1 MIGVETIGD
10 DVSLVPVVDFLYPDE
25 GDEPAPVVRDQY
37 RSAPLATKC
46 QQRFAVVP
54 SNDVMTMPLLDK
66 RIEVLS
72 YALREAVERMDF
84 NLIHQLATK
93 AIATSERIEREQLAA
108 STPGLR
114 ERHGDMVIHD
124 DAERGKVVVQFPGR
138 VDERTRRVLKI
149 YGFCGS
155 GDGATYWRK
164 RTFRRGENMALDR
177 ARDLVERL
185 LEQRAKLAASEQAA
199 FERANPPAI
208 DKERQRDM
216 EGGWL

>member
-1 MIGVETIGD
+1 MNIAFDEFGGCVPTVE
-10 DVSLVPVVDFLYPDE
+10 FEYPEDGE
-25 GDEPAPVVRDQY
+25 RETPVVRDQW
-37 RSAPLATKC
+37 RPAPLTAKC

-54 SNDVMTMPLLDK
+54 SHNVMTMPLLDK
-66 RIEVLS
+66 RLEVLS
-72 YALREAVERMDF
+72 YALREAVEQMDF
-84 NLIHQLATK
+84 NLIHQLAEK
-93 AIATSERIEREQLAA
+93 AIATSERIATEHLAA

-114 ERHGDMVIHD
+114 ERREDIVIHD
-124 DAERGKVVVQFPGR
+124 DAERGKVVVQFPER

-164 RTFRRGENMALDR
+164 RTFRQGENMALDR

-185 LEQRAKLAASEQAA
+185 LDQRAKIAASERAA
-199 FERANPPAI
+199 FERENPPAV
-208 DKERQRDM
+208 DRAKQRDI